1 MSKIFF
7 LSNIFQNNTSKSTNI
22 NTGQNYEVGYDV
34 IANKLK
40 INNPPNSIMRT
51 NLFFINTEQNIMKKL
66 NGKLNLTELDV
77 DVIQNT
83 GGGNCFYKSISQFYL
98 GTENYH
104 IYYRKQIAEYIES
117 KEATDSINFPYIYK
131 NEKDIL
137 TWHEYFEELKVTGTY
152 AGQYELI
159 NTSSLFNCN
168 IIVYRNNQ
176 YIFNEKN
183 YTFNF
188 ETIINQYD
196 DYINP
201 FSPIILIG
209 WINNNHYVLLVPKN
223 YQTNNFNFKNTK
235 NNIKNFKKG
244 DNQTKTDA
252 KNNNN
257 TKSNKSKIESANL
270 VDNTTKTNKDKI
282 EEKDAQYIDMNKK
295 FKKFLTTFVINESSQ
310 YPEIQGTI

>member
-7 LSNIFQNNTSKSTNI
+7 LSNIFQNNTSKTTNI

-77 DVIQNT
+77 DIIQNT
-83 GGGNCFYKSISQFYL
+83 EGGNCFYKSISQFYL

-117 KEATDSINFPYIYK
+117 KEATDSINYPYIYK
-131 NEKDIL
+131 DEKDIL

-188 ETIINQYD
+188 ETIINQYMM
-196 DYINP
+196 
-201 FSPIILIG
+201 II
-209 WINNNHYVLLVPKN
+209 
-223 YQTNNFNFKNTK
+223 
-235 NNIKNFKKG
+235 
-244 DNQTKTDA
+244 
-252 KNNNN
+252 
-257 TKSNKSKIESANL
+257 
-270 VDNTTKTNKDKI
+270 
-282 EEKDAQYIDMNKK
+282 
-295 FKKFLTTFVINESSQ
+295 
-310 YPEIQGTI
+310 